1 MAQRARKRGKLIVLE
16 GSDGS
21 GKATQTR
28 LLARRLRAEGYA
40 VERMDFPGYK
50 RSFFG
55 KMAAA
60 YLRGEYGEADPRL
73 AAVLYA
79 GDRFEARDRIV
90 KWLAEGK
97 AVLCD
102 RYVDSNK
109 AHQAARLERRAGREA
124 FFRWIDRMEYGV
136 FKLPRPDRVVFLYV
150 PPRMAER
157 LIDRK
162 GSRAYLRGKKRDAHE
177 ADGGHLD
184 RASRV
189 YRELAKRAPRRNRLI
204 ECVEKGKLLSKQAI
218 HERVYKAVKGAL
230 GR

>member
-1 MAQRARKRGKLIVLE
+1 
-16 GSDGS
+16 
-21 GKATQTR
+21 
-28 LLARRLRAEGYA
+28 
-40 VERMDFPGYK
+40 
-50 RSFFG
+50 
-55 KMAAA
+55 MAAA

-79 GDRFEARDRIV
+79 GDRFEARDRILRL
-90 KWLAEGK
+90 LADGK
-97 AVLCD
+97 VVVCD

-109 AHQAARLERRAGREA
+109 AHQAARLPKGADREA
-124 FFRWIDRMEYGV
+124 FLRWIERMEYGV

-150 PPRMAER
+150 PPRTAER

-162 GSRAYLRGKKRDAHE
+162 GRRAYLRGKKRDAHE

-184 RASRV
+184 RASSV
-189 YRELAKRAPRRNRLI
+189 YRDLAKRGSRRNRLV
-204 ECVEKGKLLSKQAI
+204 ECVENGKLLTKQAI